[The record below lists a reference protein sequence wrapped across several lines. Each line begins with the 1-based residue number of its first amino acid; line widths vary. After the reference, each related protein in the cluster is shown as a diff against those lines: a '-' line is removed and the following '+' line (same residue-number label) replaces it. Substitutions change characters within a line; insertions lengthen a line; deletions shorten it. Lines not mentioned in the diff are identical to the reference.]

1 MCPNDESLSH
11 VKKRGKWYEQIRS
24 RKGFRKKH
32 ILDEFLAL
40 RKEASGNYKRMTP
53 ISFVHG

>member
-24 RKGFRKKH
+24 RKGFRKETH
-32 ILDEFLAL
+32 T
-40 RKEASGNYKRMTP
+40 R
-53 ISFVHG
+53 